1 MSTVLPGGNHLLVV
15 IDYYSRWPEVAFMK
29 KTDAKQ
35 VIKCVEGMFQT
46 HGLPDSLRSDN
57 CLPFASREF
66 EQYLEYIGVDHKK
79 GIPYWPQS
87 NGEVE
92 KNNATLLKIIRI
104 AHFWKIKTGE
114 MKYTTFYSSTE
125 TPCIL

>member
-1 MSTVLPGGNHLLVV
+1 
-15 IDYYSRWPEVAFMK
+15 MK
-29 KTDAKQ
+29 RTDAKQ
-35 VIKCVEGMFQT
+35 VIKSVEAMFQN

-57 CLPFASREF
+57 GPPFASREF

-87 NGEVE
+87 NGELE
-92 KNNATLLKIIRI
+92 KYNATLLKIIRI
-104 AHFWKIKTGE
+104 AYLEIKTGD

-125 TPCIL
+125 TPPIL